1 MSKNDAKQFLGILS
15 MMSIV
20 HVPNTRSYWSEN
32 TANSVIR
39 NCMSVNVFE
48 NIRRF
53 LYFNDNIQ
61 DLPGNNE
68 NRDRLFKVRP
78 LINKLN
84 EKFCSVPMEENMS
97 LDEQLCPTKAISYL
111 KQYLP
116 LKPHKWG
123 YKLFV
128 LCGVSGYGYNFE
140 IYTGNENKE
149 SQRFP
154 KEPDFGATGNVVV
167 RMSRKIPPNAHHKLF
182 YDNYYTS
189 LPVMIYLQ
197 KKKTNPCC
205 WYFQTKPF
213 S

>member
-1 MSKNDAKQFLGILS
+1 MSKRDVKQYLGIMS

-32 TANSVIR
+32 TANNVIR

-48 NIRRF
+48 NIRRY
-53 LYFNDNIQ
+53 LHFNDNTK
-61 DLPGNNE
+61 DLSRNNSD
-68 NRDRLFKVRP
+68 RDRLFKVRP
-78 LINKLN
+78 LIDRLN
-84 EKFCSVPMEENMS
+84 EKFSSVPMEENIS

-140 IYTGNENKE
+140 IYTDNENKE
-149 SQRFP
+149 SQRLTN
-154 KEPDFGATGNVVV
+154 ESDFGATGNVVI
-167 RMSRKIPPNAHHKLF
+167 RMSRKIPENGKLKF
-182 YDNYYTS
+182 FIVWS
-189 LPVMIYLQ
+189 ICL
-197 KKKTNPCC
+197 
-205 WYFQTKPF
+205 
-213 S
+213 